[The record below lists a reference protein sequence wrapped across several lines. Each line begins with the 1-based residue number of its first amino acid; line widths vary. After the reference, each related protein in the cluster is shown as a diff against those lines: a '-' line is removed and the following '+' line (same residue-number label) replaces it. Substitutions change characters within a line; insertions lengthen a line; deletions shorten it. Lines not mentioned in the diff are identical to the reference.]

1 MLCHEWAAIYGRPLL
16 QPRRNSN
23 RSVAT
28 FCQFGNCFGH
38 SYGGMI
44 ITEAGTDRSVV
55 GLVYIA
61 AYMPDVGESSGP
73 RASSRVGGVR
83 ADRGRASDAA
93 RGDFYSA

>member
-1 MLCHEWAAIYGRPLL
+1 
-16 QPRRNSN
+16 
-23 RSVAT
+23 
-28 FCQFGNCFGH
+28 
-38 SYGGMI
+38 MI

-83 ADRGRASDAA
+83 A
-93 RGDFYSA
+93 